1 VSRLPLETLA
11 DVLRRSPFHRL
22 LGLEMVRA
30 SPGEVVVRMPFRE
43 DLFAGDDETGR
54 YVHGGAI
61 ASLIDT
67 AGDFAIIAAV
77 GYDVPTVDLRVD
89 YLRPAPQ
96 GALTATARAVKSG
109 RSLAVADIEVV
120 GEDGKLVAIGRGVF
134 KT

>member
-1 VSRLPLETLA
+1 MASLPLETLSE
-11 DVLRRSPFHRL
+11 VLRRSPYHRL

-30 SPGEVVVRMPFRE
+30 SPGEVVIRMPFRG
-43 DLFAGDDETGR
+43 DLLAGDDEIGR

-77 GYDVPTVDLRVD
+77 GYDVPTIDLRID
-89 YLRPAPQ
+89 YLRPATQ
-96 GALTATARAVKSG
+96 GTLTATGRAVKAG
-109 RSLAVADIEVV
+109 RSVAVADVEVV
-120 GEDGKLVAIGRGVF
+120 GEDGKPVAVGRGVF

>member
-1 VSRLPLETLA
+1 MSSLPLESLA

-30 SPGEVVVRMPFRE
+30 SPGEVVIRMPFRE
-43 DLFAGDDETGR
+43 DLFAGDDEVGR

-89 YLRPAPQ
+89 YLRPVTK
-96 GALTATARAVKSG
+96 GTLTATARAVKAG

-134 KT
+134 KA

>member
-43 DLFAGDDETGR
+43 DLFAGDDEIGR

-89 YLRPAPQ
+89 YLRSAPR
-96 GALTATARAVKSG
+96 GDLTATARAVKSG

-120 GEDGKLVAIGRGVF
+120 GGDGKLVAIGRGVF